1 VRKYPP
7 DPGHGVFDLLEALE
21 RLDGAT
27 VNAGT
32 GSDPASQTDFD
43 RKVRRSMDRLHRKR
57 VIAER

>member
-1 VRKYPP
+1 
-7 DPGHGVFDLLEALE
+7 VFDLLEALE

-43 RKVRRSMDRLHRKR
+43 RRVRRSMDRLHRKR